1 MKPMTSMILA
11 AWSRALA
18 LGLALA
24 ALATG
29 CSKPSKPIVTPPLK
43 SVVVTPAADTL
54 QFGELHTLTAV
65 ATDLSDN
72 VVNVSFTWISSNPA
86 IASVNVLGQVQG
98 EGEGSALVVAE
109 AGGKSDTCFVA
120 VYPDTGW
127 ITETSNAIE
136 DLNGVCFRPDGRN
149 GWAVGSGGLI
159 LTTTDA
165 GVTWTRQ
172 TPSIFALNA
181 VWFRGDDDGVVVGNG
196 GTILLSKRQLDGTL
210 AWARADSVFASENL
224 YDVTFASSD
233 SLIGWAVG
241 QNGVVLRTI
250 NGGNRWEK
258 TFIPGGQTLR
268 GVSFTSTRDGWAVGN
283 NGVIAGTH
291 DRGLTWFVVPA
302 VTTQNLLAVWGTS
315 RPRNLAVGD
324 VGVAPRTWAPPADSI
339 QWRLENAG
347 AAYQLSGV
355 AFADSLAFAVGSTGG
370 AGAVLRSDD
379 FGVTWLPQFP
389 HSQYALNDVVFVD
402 RLRGWAV
409 GNSGVIRHT
418 ARAGTK

>member
-1 MKPMTSMILA
+1 M
-11 AWSRALA
+11 
-18 LGLALA
+18 
-24 ALATG
+24 
-29 CSKPSKPIVTPPLK
+29 
-43 SVVVTPAADTL
+43 
-54 QFGELHTLTAV
+54 
-65 ATDLSDN
+65 
-72 VVNVSFTWISSNPA
+72 
-86 IASVNVLGQVQG
+86 
-98 EGEGSALVVAE
+98 
-109 AGGKSDTCFVA
+109 
-120 VYPDTGW
+120 
-127 ITETSNAIE
+127 
-136 DLNGVCFRPDGRN
+136 
-149 GWAVGSGGLI
+149 
-159 LTTTDA
+159 
-165 GVTWTRQ
+165 
-172 TPSIFALNA
+172 
-181 VWFRGDDDGVVVGNG
+181 
-196 GTILLSKRQLDGTL
+196 
-210 AWARADSVFASENL
+210 FASENL